1 MNLSSRTVLRRA
13 ARWLGPVFAASAVH
27 AAGVPNPPYMG
38 LSDDGAYVLDARA
51 LVAWPRCVEGM
62 HWNGKTC
69 IGTPLLLNHGE
80 AMALARDLEKER
92 GLHLRVPRALELQGL
107 VHKAANPPGLDPIL
121 FPASP
126 PGWHWSTTS
135 SVNTASV
142 NQYDYQ
148 NIVQGRNEQNA
159 NHLNFLHG
167 WAVNM
172 STGEARAD
180 VTRRTKLPVR
190 LVLPLE

>member
-92 GLHLRVPRALELQGL
+92 GLHLRVPRALELQAL
-107 VHKAANPPGLDPIL
+107 SRSRYH
-121 FPASP
+121 
-126 PGWHWSTTS
+126 S
-135 SVNTASV
+135 SS
-142 NQYDYQ
+142 
-148 NIVQGRNEQNA
+148 
-159 NHLNFLHG
+159 
-167 WAVNM
+167 
-172 STGEARAD
+172 EARSWREGATPSSPA
-180 VTRRTKLPVR
+180 VSA
-190 LVLPLE
+190 